1 MSSPTASN
9 QNTQISRNDFDK
21 SKSSVTSPPCKKEKL
36 NEGDDGNDRSDK
48 NISSSASTNTSDKS
62 NDIRNSDNDNDNDKK
77 NFGKDAD
84 NSDRKD
90 NHNPGS
96 ITSDIKHDNQDDK
109 GQNKDE
115 QSQVESKDIREHGK
129 ESTSG
134 TDENISQHT
143 QDINE
148 SKSKKQK
155 PDPSKP
161 EGIVDMDTFG
171 QILEMDEDESDREFS
186 HGIVLNFYEQ
196 AHTTFGEL
204 DNALKS
210 KDLPTLHA
218 KGHFLKGSSAALG
231 LIKVKQSCEAI
242 QVLGK
247 LKDPKSQKDLN
258 EHDAISKVG
267 TVLQNAKDEYDEAEG
282 WLKAFYDE

>member
-9 QNTQISRNDFDK
+9 QNSQNSQSDFHN
-21 SKSSVTSPPCKKEKL
+21 SKSNVTSPPCKKEKL
-36 NEGDDGNDRSDK
+36 NESDDVNDRSNK
-48 NISSSASTNTSDKS
+48 NISSGASTNTSDKS
-62 NDIRNSDNDNDNDKK
+62 NDIRNSNNNDNDNDK
-77 NFGKDAD
+77 NDFGKDAD
-84 NSDRKD
+84 NDRKD
-90 NHNPGS
+90 NRNPGN

-129 ESTSG
+129 ESKAG
-134 TDENISQHT
+134 TDENINQHN

-258 EHDAISKVG
+258 EQDAISKVG